1 MSWLIAAVIIVG
13 VPAAWLLLV
22 ARRDR
27 RGRAST
33 VDPYG
38 NRDLGAAGQPQHG
51 QPTHGVS
58 SGRNGLV

>member
-1 MSWLIAAVIIVG
+1 MGWFVAAVLVFGIPTV
-13 VPAAWLLLV
+13 WLLLV

-27 RGRAST
+27 RARVST
-33 VDPYG
+33 ADPYA

-58 SGRNGLV
+58 SGGDGLL

>member
-1 MSWLIAAVIIVG
+1 MSWLIAAVIVVG
-13 VPAAWLLLV
+13 VPAAWVLLV

-27 RGRAST
+27 RARAST
-33 VDPYG
+33 ADPYG
-38 NRDLGAAGQPQHG
+38 HRDLGSAGQPQHG

>member
-1 MSWLIAAVIIVG
+1 MGWLIAAVIVVG
-13 VPAAWLLLV
+13 VPVVWLLLV

-27 RGRAST
+27 RASASSA
-33 VDPYG
+33 DPYG

-58 SGRNGLV
+58 SGGNGLV